1 MKFGKYTYFFL
12 PLTYNMFIENDRF
25 YEFFLYFFA
34 FQPFFHHQHNS
45 LYFNHLSIFLHSPH
59 KFSSIFF
66 TKNSNFSFHCDIY
79 KYKQF
84 IIMTIFFILYF
95 ITVYLL
101 IAVYPFFI
109 KGMVQ
114 LVNDL
119 SRIAQFIILL
129 IVTSI
134 CLIVKKWRNRKN
146 NG

>member
-1 MKFGKYTYFFL
+1 
-12 PLTYNMFIENDRF
+12 MFIEKQRF
-25 YEFFLYFFA
+25 YEFFLFFLH
-34 FQPFFHHQHNS
+34 P
-45 LYFNHLSIFLHSPH
+45 NHLFIIIITHCISIIYPFYCIHIIKFLQFFLR
-59 KFSSIFF
+59 KTVIFYFIVIFISI
-66 TKNSNFSFHCDIY
+66 
-79 KYKQF
+79 KQF

-95 ITVYLL
+95 ITIYLL

-119 SRIAQFIILL
+119 SRITQFIILF

-134 CLIVKKWRNRKN
+134 CLIVKKWRKRKN

>member
-1 MKFGKYTYFFL
+1 MNL
-12 PLTYNMFIENDRF
+12 ENILTFSTINIHHSWNNNYSMN
-25 YEFFLYFFA
+25 FFLYFFA
-34 FQPFFHHQHNS
+34 YTQSFHHPHNS
-45 LYFNHLSIFLHSPH
+45 LYFNHLTILLHSPH
-59 KFSSIFF
+59 KIFSIFF

-84 IIMTIFFILYF
+84 IIIMIFFILYF
-95 ITVYLL
+95 ITIYLL

-119 SRIAQFIILL
+119 SRIAQFIILF
-129 IVTSI
+129 IVTSV